1 MILKILGCT
10 VQTLLMKNLQVE
22 CISRASHFTTAVPV
36 FGGKEVIHVEKMPP
50 VAPNFDLSN
59 AFDPPDVG
67 NQGECRPPFNIY
79 PEVLLQVFF

>member
-1 MILKILGCT
+1 
-10 VQTLLMKNLQVE
+10 MKNLQVE

-50 VAPNFDLSN
+50 VAPNLSN

-67 NQGECRPPFNIY
+67 NQGECRPS
-79 PEVLLQVFF
+79 L

>member
-1 MILKILGCT
+1 MYQQSKP
-10 VQTLLMKNLQVE
+10 
-22 CISRASHFTTAVPV
+22 ASFTTAVPV

-67 NQGECRPPFNIY
+67 NQGEVDLPLISTLRFCFRVFLTFSTK
-79 PEVLLQVFF
+79 VLF